1 MPPSVRGASSRP
13 HFPTPPERLTRRA
26 GFRRPA
32 HYRQS
37 AVAVTLSN
45 DATRRLAQYRPF
57 DRGGQSL
64 REVLHDLVLAAAVL
78 DGGGFGSLAACQ
90 DAFRTLWGLEVEIH
104 ELRAVG
110 EALVRAGLA
119 EPGQAGITLTAET
132 VTEMEERSA
141 ASTANEQQALV
152 DWEADVRGLRPDLTS
167 EDFEC
172 LREDLAAW
180 LQQIITRHG
189 AEAALMLY
197 PEEPRA
203 HRLFDE
209 IDALGTGFLPVR
221 DGCAGEVRDE
231 ALRLFVRKPGPAQ
244 RQFLA
249 NRLNTA
255 FYLTVL
261 TLDPAAR
268 KLAQDSVEGRR
279 LYMDTNFLYAVLGVA
294 NAREVTAAHRLLELT
309 KGLGYQLAVTP
320 WTVNE
325 LHESIKRARQG
336 VEQLPVNPQIA
347 ELMVKVSGE
356 KGYSLDFWRTFR
368 QFGTTPQDYFER
380 VAHFEY
386 EFPKLGIEIVD
397 ESCARIDVEE
407 QLVDE
412 YAALLD
418 RVLAHPRH
426 EDVLRHDAKH
436 RLLVERLRGHGN
448 IRFSNARVWFLTQ
461 DTYLPRF
468 AERMPDPDV
477 PAPELPFCITPSA
490 WLQVMRALTPR
501 TEDYEQTIVDLLASP
516 FVGYQRPV
524 DQKAVREVVG
534 RLEDQKDRS
543 PELAL
548 AVLQDTALVHD
559 ISVARGRQAVA
570 EEVERAYSTKT
581 RELQEQAAAAATRA
595 ADEEAKREQAEQ
607 RARGYARDRDD
618 ERARRE
624 GLEADLRREQEARSR
639 EQDELRRAIAAAKQE
654 SQDAIE
660 DERRKRE
667 QLEARMVKAAKRR
680 RVLAAAG
687 VAIGAGAVA
696 VLLLILGVATGTWGT
711 VAVITGALTV
721 ISLAARVGLGD
732 KWGAEVLGWVGTI
745 AGILGTVIAIVLAV
759 AEK

>member
-1 MPPSVRGASSRP
+1 VAA
-13 HFPTPPERLTRRA
+13 TLT
-26 GFRRPA
+26 
-32 HYRQS
+32 
-37 AVAVTLSN
+37 N
-45 DATRRLAQYRPF
+45 EATRRLAQYRPF

-64 REVLHDLVLAAAVL
+64 REVLQDLVLAAAVL
-78 DGGGFGSLAACQ
+78 DGGGFGSLAACREG
-90 DAFRTLWGLEVEIH
+90 FRTLWGLQVEIH

-110 EALVRAGLA
+110 EELVRAGLA
-119 EPGQAGITLTAET
+119 EAGHPGITLTAET
-132 VTEMEERSA
+132 VAAMEERSA
-141 ASTANEQQALV
+141 ASAATEEQALV
-152 DWEADVRGLRPDLTS
+152 DWEADVRSLRPDVTS
-167 EDFEC
+167 EDFDC

-209 IDALGTGFLPVR
+209 IDALGTGFLPAR
-221 DGCAGEVRDE
+221 EGCAGEVRDE

-268 KLAQDSVEGRR
+268 KLAQESLEGRR
-279 LYMDTNFLYAVLGVA
+279 LYLDTNFLYAVLGA
-294 NAREVTAAHRLLELT
+294 APAREVHAAHRLLELT

-320 WTVNE
+320 WTVHE

-336 VEQLPVNPQIA
+336 VEQLAINPQIA
-347 ELMVKVSGE
+347 ELMVQVSGE

-368 QFGTTPQDYFER
+368 EFGTTPQDYFER

-386 EFPKLGIEIVD
+386 EFPRLGIEVVD
-397 ESCARIDVEE
+397 ESCAKIDAQEELVE
-407 QLVDE
+407 D

-418 RVLAHPRH
+418 RMLSYPRH

-436 RLLVERLRGHGN
+436 RLLVERLRGDGN
-448 IRFSNARVWFLTQ
+448 IRFSNAHCWFVTQ

-468 AERMPDPDV
+468 AERMPDPDDA
-477 PAPELPFCITPSA
+477 APELPFCITPSA

-516 FVGYQRPV
+516 FVGYQRPA

-548 AVLQDTALVHD
+548 AVLQDTALVHE
-559 ISVARGRQAVA
+559 ITVARGPQRVA

-595 ADEEAKREQAEQ
+595 SEEQARREQAEQ
-607 RARGYARDRDD
+607 RAREIERDRDD
-618 ERARRE
+618 ERGRRE
-624 GLEADLRREQEARSR
+624 GLEADLRREQEARTR
-639 EQDELRRAIAAAKQE
+639 EQADLRQAIETAKQE
-654 SQDAIE
+654 SQDAIDE
-660 DERRKRE
+660 ERRRRE
-667 QLEARMVKAAKRR
+667 QLETRITEATRRR
-680 RVLAAAG
+680 RVLSAAG
-687 VAIGAGAVA
+687 AAVVATIAAIL
-696 VLLLILGVATGTWGT
+696 VLALGVVTGTWGT

-721 ISLAARVGLGD
+721 ISLAARISLGE
-732 KWGAEVLGWVGTI
+732 KWGAEVLGWVGAI
-745 AGILGTVIAIVLAV
+745 AGIIGTVVAIVLAL
-759 AEK
+759 AQK

>member
-1 MPPSVRGASSRP
+1 
-13 HFPTPPERLTRRA
+13 
-26 GFRRPA
+26 
-32 HYRQS
+32 
-37 AVAVTLSN
+37 
-45 DATRRLAQYRPF
+45 
-57 DRGGQSL
+57 
-64 REVLHDLVLAAAVL
+64 
-78 DGGGFGSLAACQ
+78 
-90 DAFRTLWGLEVEIH
+90 
-104 ELRAVG
+104 
-110 EALVRAGLA
+110 
-119 EPGQAGITLTAET
+119 
-132 VTEMEERSA
+132 MEERSTASA
-141 ASTANEQQALV
+141 ATEDQALA
-152 DWEADVRGLRPDLTS
+152 DWEADVRALRPDLSS

-180 LQQIITRHG
+180 LQQVITRHG

-209 IDALGTGFLPVR
+209 IDALGTGFLPAR
-221 DGCAGEVRDE
+221 EGCAGDVRDE
-231 ALRLFVRKPGPAQ
+231 ALRLLVREPGPAQ

-268 KLAQDSVEGRR
+268 KLAQESVEGRR
-279 LYMDTNFLYAVLGVA
+279 LYLDTNFLYAVLGA
-294 NAREVTAAHRLLELT
+294 ARAREVHAAHRLLELT
-309 KGLGYQLAVTP
+309 KELGYQLAVTP

-325 LHESIKRARQG
+325 LHQSIKRARQG
-336 VEQLPVNPQIA
+336 VEQLPINPRIA
-347 ELMVKVSGE
+347 ELMVQVSGE

-368 QFGTTPQDYFER
+368 EFGTTPQDYFER

-386 EFPKLGIEIVD
+386 EFPGLGIEIVD
-397 ESCARIDVEE
+397 ESCAKIDAQDE
-407 QLVDE
+407 LVDE
-412 YAALLD
+412 YATLLD
-418 RVLAHPRH
+418 RVLVYPRH

-436 RLLVERLRGHGN
+436 RLLVERLRGDGN

-477 PAPELPFCITPSA
+477 SAPELPFCITTSA

-548 AVLQDTALVHD
+548 AVLQDTALVHE
-559 ISVARGRQAVA
+559 ISAARGPQQAA

-581 RELQEQAAAAATRA
+581 SELQEQAAAAASRA
-595 ADEEAKREQAEQ
+595 SDEQTKREQAEQ
-607 RARGYARDRDD
+607 RARDIERDRDD
-618 ERARRE
+618 ERGRRE
-624 GLEADLRREQEARSR
+624 GLEADLRREQEAHTR
-639 EQDELRRAIAAAKQE
+639 EQDELRQAIDSAKQE
-654 SQDAIE
+654 SQDAID

-667 QLEARMVKAAKRR
+667 ELEARIAQAAKRR
-680 RVLAAAG
+680 RALAAAG
-687 VAIGAGAVA
+687 AGIAATVAAILVLALGAV
-696 VLLLILGVATGTWGT
+696 TGTWGT

-721 ISLAARVGLGD
+721 VSLAARVGLGD
-732 KWGAEVLGWVGTI
+732 KWGAEALGWVGAI
-745 AGILGTVIAIVLAV
+745 AGIIGTVVAIVLAL
-759 AEK
+759 AQK

>member
-1 MPPSVRGASSRP
+1 MAATV
-13 HFPTPPERLTRRA
+13 
-26 GFRRPA
+26 
-32 HYRQS
+32 
-37 AVAVTLSN
+37 SN
-45 DATRRLAQYRPF
+45 EATRRLAQYRPF
-57 DRGGQSL
+57 ERGGQSL
-64 REVLHDLVLAAAVL
+64 REVLRDLVLAAAVL
-78 DGGGFGSLAACQ
+78 DGGSFESLAACQ
-90 DAFRTLWGLEVEIH
+90 EAFRTLWGLEVEIH

-110 EALVRAGLA
+110 EELVRAGLA
-119 EPGQAGITLTAET
+119 ETGHAGITLTAET
-132 VTEMEERSA
+132 VVAMEQRSA
-141 ASTANEQQALV
+141 ASAAIEQQAFV
-152 DWEADVRGLRPDLTS
+152 DWEADVRGVRSDLT
-167 EDFEC
+167 DDDVEC

-209 IDALGTGFLPVR
+209 IDALGTGFLPTR
-221 DGCAGEVRDE
+221 AGCAGEVRDE
-231 ALRLFVRKPGPAQ
+231 ALRLFVHKPGPAQ

-261 TLDPAAR
+261 TLDPEAR
-268 KLAQDSVEGRR
+268 KLAQESVEGRR
-279 LYMDTNFLYAVLGVA
+279 LYLDTNFLYALLGVA
-294 NAREVTAAHRLLELT
+294 NVREVTAAHRLLELT

-325 LHESIKRARQG
+325 LHESIKRARHG

-347 ELMVKVSGE
+347 ELMVQVSGE

-368 QFGTTPQDYFER
+368 ELGTTAQDYFDR

-386 EFPKLGIEIVD
+386 EFPQLGIEIVD
-397 ESCARIDVEE
+397 ESCAKIDAQE
-407 QLVDE
+407 QLVDD

-418 RVLAHPRH
+418 RVLAYPRH

-436 RLLVERLRGHGN
+436 RLLVERLRGDGN
-448 IRFSNARVWFLTQ
+448 IRFSSARVWFLTQ
-461 DTYLPRF
+461 DTNLPRF
-468 AERMPDPDV
+468 AERTPDPDV

-501 TEDYEQTIVDLLASP
+501 TEDYEQTVVDLLASP

-534 RLEDQKDRS
+534 RLDDQKDRS

-559 ISVARGRQAVA
+559 ISAARGPQQVA

-581 RELQEQAAAAATRA
+581 RELQEQATAAATRA
-595 ADEEAKREQAEQ
+595 GEEQAKREEAEQ
-607 RARGYARDRDD
+607 LARAYERDRDD

-624 GLEADLRREQEARSR
+624 GVETDLRREQEARSR
-639 EQDELRRAIAAAKQE
+639 DQDELRQAIDAARQE
-654 SQDAIE
+654 SQEAFD

-667 QLEARMVKAAKRR
+667 RLEARLAKGRKRR
-680 RVLAAAG
+680 RALSAVG
-687 VAIGAGAVA
+687 VAIVAAIAAVIML
-696 VLLLILGVATGTWGT
+696 VLSVVTGTWGT

-732 KWGAEVLGWVGTI
+732 KWGAEALSWVGAI
-745 AGILGTVIAIVLAV
+745 AGIIGTVAAIVLAL
-759 AEK
+759 AQK

>member
-1 MPPSVRGASSRP
+1 M
-13 HFPTPPERLTRRA
+13 
-26 GFRRPA
+26 
-32 HYRQS
+32 
-37 AVAVTLSN
+37 TLSN
-45 DATRRLAQYRPF
+45 EATRRLAQYRPF

-64 REVLHDLVLAAAVL
+64 REVLQDLVLAAAVL
-78 DGGGFGSLAACQ
+78 DGGGFSSLAACQ
-90 DAFRTLWGLEVEIH
+90 EAFRTLWGLEVEIH

-110 EALVRAGLA
+110 EELVRAGLA
-119 EPGQAGITLTAET
+119 EPGQAGITLTGPT
-132 VTEMEERSA
+132 VQAMEQRSQASA
-141 ASTANEQQALV
+141 ATEQQALA
-152 DWEADVRGLRPDLTS
+152 DWEADVRALRPDLTS
-167 EDFEC
+167 EDFGC
-172 LREDLAAW
+172 LREDLAVW

-209 IDALGTGFLPVR
+209 IDALGTGFLPAR
-221 DGCAGEVRDE
+221 EGCAGEVRDE
-231 ALRLFVRKPGPAQ
+231 ALRLFVRKAGPAQ

-268 KLAQDSVEGRR
+268 KLAQESGEGRR
-279 LYMDTNFLYAVLGVA
+279 LYLDTNFLYAVLGA
-294 NAREVTAAHRLLELT
+294 ADAREVHAAHRLLELT
-309 KGLGYQLAVTP
+309 KQMGYQLAVTP
-320 WTVNE
+320 WTVHE

-336 VEQLPVNPQIA
+336 VEQLPINPQIA
-347 ELMVKVSGE
+347 ELMVQVSGE

-368 QFGTTPQDYFER
+368 EFGTTPQDYFER

-397 ESCARIDVEE
+397 ESCAKIDAQE
-407 QLVDE
+407 QLVED

-418 RVLAHPRH
+418 RILAYPRH

-436 RLLVERLRGHGN
+436 RLLVERLRGDGN
-448 IRFSNARVWFLTQ
+448 IRFSNARCWFLTQ

-468 AERMPDPDV
+468 AERMPDPDL

-501 TEDYEQTIVDLLASP
+501 TEDYEQTVVDLLASP

-548 AVLQDTALVHD
+548 AVLQDTALVHE
-559 ISVARGRQAVA
+559 IAVARGPQQVA
-570 EEVERAYSTKT
+570 AEVERAYSTKT
-581 RELQEQAAAAATRA
+581 RELQEQAAGAAQRA
-595 ADEEAKREQAEQ
+595 SEEQAKREQAEE
-607 RARGYARDRDD
+607 RARMIERDRDD

-624 GLEADLRREQEARSR
+624 GLEADMRREQEARTR
-639 EQDELRRAIAAAKQE
+639 EQDELRQEIETARQE
-654 SQDAIE
+654 SQGAIDA
-660 DERRKRE
+660 ERRQRE
-667 QLEARMVKAAKRR
+667 QLEARIAQTAQRR
-680 RVLAAAG
+680 RKASAA
-687 VAIGAGAVA
+687 AVA
-696 VLLLILGVATGTWGT
+696 VAAAVAAILLLVLGVVSGTWGT

-721 ISLAARVGLGD
+721 ISLAVRVGLGE
-732 KWGAEVLGWVGTI
+732 KWGAEALGWVGAI
-745 AGILGTVIAIVLAV
+745 AGILGTVVAIVLAL
-759 AEK
+759 AQK